1 MLDLSRYGPR
11 DFSGKVTVYPVQW
24 CVFAPIDSVLSRREG
39 KLRIIYDRL
48 KKALGEQ
55 WMHGVTVELD
65 YHCYYEFL
73 DGYSTQWADDA
84 YASTSCNEIDI
95 ADWVNQMRELLE
107 GLIPCGLTMGTIST
121 LTRTNYLQSSTNARW
136 FRTRQLRRRRR
147 RCSVSLMTSRPLYR
161 GCIKLKSSH
170 TNPCVFVL
178 VEYLCGCFK
187 WEMAK
192 SEKLGQ
198 IDTEIA
204 RLELEMVLDHGGDG
218 YVGSSIIK
226 KLDHGSHQQE
236 LLALWLREMIRLS
249 LSRRLL
255 T

>member
-73 DGYSTQWADDA
+73 DGYSTQWADFA

-107 GLIPCGLTMGTIST
+107 GFDPLWIDNRDYLDLDEDELPTIVNRRSAAENKAAEAEKEALLRELDDFEST
-121 LTRTNYLQSSTNARW
+121 L
-136 FRTRQLRRRRR
+136 
-147 RCSVSLMTSRPLYR
+147 
-161 GCIKLKSSH
+161 
-170 TNPCVFVL
+170 
-178 VEYLCGCFK
+178 
-187 WEMAK
+187 
-192 SEKLGQ
+192 
-198 IDTEIA
+198 
-204 RLELEMVLDHGGDG
+204 
-218 YVGSSIIK
+218 
-226 KLDHGSHQQE
+226 
-236 LLALWLREMIRLS
+236 
-249 LSRRLL
+249 
-255 T
+255 